1 MDTLRQASPGIQE
14 AYLVGSTVAKCVVG
28 LLVILAFVAIS
39 DYQARWHRLKR
50 ELAIR
55 EVNEKKKE
63 EIHRQREQLYR
74 QQLDFFTNISHE
86 FRTPLSLI
94 VSPLETLIRQD
105 NPADLDYQYQLMHRN
120 TRRLVNLINELM
132 NFRKV
137 ADSVIKLRVQRMP
150 IDTFCRELVRDF
162 QVLAA
167 CKGITFTTS
176 TLPPAVGSTSNSTS
190 AGSLSAN
197 SAPSEPLIGSFD
209 IQVLEKILLN
219 LLDNAFKYTPKGGS
233 IQFDLFFD
241 ISRFVPAYTNGLA
254 LKNQGHRAE
263 KYIYFRVSD
272 TGIGISGESLPDI
285 FNRYYRVGS
294 SHLGSGIG
302 LALVKSL
309 TQLHKGDIYVYSG
322 RQQGTEI
329 IIGIPWGEE
338 NYTASERDLIG
349 DSTEP
354 RFEPTDYEFL
364 CPPEPP
370 QISQPEHSPTN
381 PLAVPESSKKHILL
395 VDDDD
400 ELRRFLRQCLNPKY
414 HVYEAADG
422 HEAAGIAAGNIP
434 DLIISDVMMPGMSGI
449 ELCKQVKEQSETSHI
464 PFIILSARDALETQL
479 NSMGSGADYYFSKP
493 LSVDLLRLTIDN
505 IFGQAEKIRQRH
517 DRDQWSATAGLAHSE
532 KDKAFLRE
540 FIQLIEKNIQDPD
553 LDVDFLCGKLFISRT
568 RLYQKVQSIS
578 GQTVTEFI
586 RSIRLKRAIHLM
598 THEDIPMNEVAYRI
612 GLQSSSNFSRVFKK
626 EYGMSPMQ
634 FLRSLKKN

>member
-1 MDTLRQASPGIQE
+1 
-14 AYLVGSTVAKCVVG
+14 VAKCVVG
-28 LLVILAFVAIS
+28 FLLVLTFVGIS

-86 FRTPLSLI
+86 FRAPLSLI

-150 IDTFCRELVRDF
+150 VDTFCRELVRDF
-162 QVLAA
+162 QVLAG
-167 CKGITFTTS
+167 CKEITFTTS
-176 TLPPAVGSTSNSTS
+176 TLPTS
-190 AGSLSAN
+190 AGTLPASGITSPDN
-197 SAPSEPLIGSFD
+197 DPTGPLIGSFD
-209 IQVLEKILLN
+209 VQVLEKILLN
-219 LLDNAFKYTPKGGS
+219 LLDNAFKYTHKGGS

-241 ISRFVPAYTNGLA
+241 MSRFVPAYPNGLA

-263 KYIYFRVSD
+263 KYIYFRVFD

-285 FNRYYRVGS
+285 FNRYYRVNA

-309 TQLHKGDIYVYSG
+309 TELHKGDIYVYSG

-349 DSTEP
+349 DSSEP

-370 QISQPEHSPTN
+370 GIDQP
-381 PLAVPESSKKHILL
+381 AVSEGSKKHILL

-532 KDKAFLRE
+532 KDKAFLQE
-540 FIQLIEKNIQDPD
+540 FVQLIERHIQDPD
-553 LDVDFLCGKLFISRT
+553 LDVDFLCSKLFISRT

-578 GQTVTEFI
+578 DQTVTEFI
-586 RSIRLKRAIHLM
+586 RTIRLKRAIHLM
-598 THEDIPMNEVAYRI
+598 THEDIPMNEVTYRI

-634 FLRSLKKN
+634 FLRSLKSRH